1 MKLTCI
7 HLTTINGRTNYKIIF
22 NLIIFNLIIFSL
34 IIFSL
39 IIFNL
44 IIFNLI
50 SNKYYFIITITH

>member
-34 IIFSL
+34 IIF
-39 IIFNL
+39 NL